1 MSCSGRRYSV
11 SNWAYVA
18 IAYTVV
24 WGALAV
30 YALVLARRVTQARRV
45 SRGLENSPAGSI
57 QADQQD
63 STLCETPDAR

>member
-1 MSCSGRRYSV
+1 M

-45 SRGLENSPAGSI
+45 SRGLGDTLAGKTV
-57 QADQQD
+57 ADQQD
-63 STLCETPDAR
+63 NQLCEAPDAR

>member
-1 MSCSGRRYSV
+1 M

-57 QADQQD
+57 QTDQQD

>member
-1 MSCSGRRYSV
+1 M

-45 SRGLENSPAGSI
+45 SRGLGNSPAGSI

-63 STLCETPDAR
+63 SALCETPDAR

>member
-1 MSCSGRRYSV
+1 M
-11 SNWAYVA
+11 SNWAFVA
-18 IAYTVV
+18 IAYTIV

-45 SRGLENSPAGSI
+45 SRGMEDALDGKI

-63 STLCETPDAR
+63 GTLCETPDAR

>member
-1 MSCSGRRYSV
+1 M

-30 YALVLARRVTQARRV
+30 YALLLARRVAQTREVTRKLRESLESGEQAEEQ
-45 SRGLENSPAGSI
+45 ENTICDAPPA
-57 QADQQD
+57 
-63 STLCETPDAR
+63 P

>member
-1 MSCSGRRYSV
+1 M

-45 SRGLENSPAGSI
+45 SHGLGDTLAGKI
-57 QADQQD
+57 EADQQD
-63 STLCETPDAR
+63 NQLCETPDAR

>member
-1 MSCSGRRYSV
+1 V

-45 SRGLENSPAGSI
+45 SRGLRDTLAGKI
-57 QADQQD
+57 EADQQD
-63 STLCETPDAR
+63 NQLCETPDAR

>member
-1 MSCSGRRYSV
+1 M

-30 YALVLARRVTQARRV
+30 YALVLARRVTQARGV
-45 SRGLENSPAGSI
+45 SRGLGDALAGKI
-57 QADQQD
+57 EADQQD
-63 STLCETPDAR
+63 NQLCETPDAR